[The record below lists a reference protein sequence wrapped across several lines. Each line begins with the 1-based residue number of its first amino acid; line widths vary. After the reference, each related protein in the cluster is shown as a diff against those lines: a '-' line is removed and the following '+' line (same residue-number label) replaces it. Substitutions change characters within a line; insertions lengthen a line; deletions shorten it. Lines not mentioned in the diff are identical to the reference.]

1 MSGKDA
7 VSPEMYE
14 TYRQDSYRAAL
25 AKIIYLYLQRRGDQS
40 YHKNLQRLSKGCRG
54 ARTGVT
60 VRVSRR
66 GLRAFIGFLEIMEIL
81 MLILNNTCYRFG
93 QVAET

>member
-1 MSGKDA
+1 
-7 VSPEMYE
+7 MYE

-25 AKIIYLYLQRRGDQS
+25 AKIIYLYLQRRDDQS

-66 GLRAFIGFLEIMEIL
+66 GLRALMDLFWNYCNCLDVVPKQNIL
-81 MLILNNTCYRFG
+81 
-93 QVAET
+93 

>member
-1 MSGKDA
+1 MFR
-7 VSPEMYE
+7 
-14 TYRQDSYRAAL
+14 TYRLDSYRAAL
-25 AKIIYLYLQRRGDQS
+25 ANIIYLYLQRRGDQS

-66 GLRAFIGFLEIMEIL
+66 GLRAL
-81 MLILNNTCYRFG
+81 MDSGIIVECLDVIPKQNML
-93 QVAET
+93 